1 MGIIWVALGGALGS
15 VCRYGVG
22 LLAGRLGLGFALP
35 TFAVNATGSFAIG
48 LVLMLLLARGVDP
61 AWRLL
66 LVTGF
71 LGGYT
76 TFSSFAFDALRLI
89 EEGRPAEAALYVA
102 GTTLVGLL
110 ACAGGIAVG
119 RTLAG

>member
-1 MGIIWVALGGALGS
+1 MAVVWVALGGALGS
-15 VCRYGVG
+15 VCRYGVA
-22 LLAGRLGLGFALP
+22 LLADRLGLPFALP

-48 LVLMLLLARGVDP
+48 VVLVLLLARGADP

-76 TFSSFAFDALRLI
+76 TFSSFAFDALRLV
-89 EEGRPAEAALYVA
+89 EEGRPGEAALYVV

-110 ACAGGIAVG
+110 ACAAGIGVG
-119 RTLAG
+119 RALAG